1 MIKDILHAVWRWL
14 CRPLKG
20 LLWFVAAYPFLVV
33 VMYYTTDAFFPN
45 RAELRRNIDWQN
57 WSRGDLYLPNGQLI
71 ARNVGSLCWNA
82 TAVSGWGDPEGFVW
96 LGGDQEVIYASD
108 PGYLAW
114 VARQAHA
121 KGSILPDSKQN
132 HYLGSGDPCGPM
144 NDDRHRARPEQIV
157 RRIAENA
164 AFVRHQHK
172 RELGA

>member
-1 MIKDILHAVWRWL
+1 MIKDIRHALWRWL

-108 PGYLAW
+108 PGYLATIE
-114 VARQAHA
+114 AS
-121 KGSILPDSKQN
+121 G
-132 HYLGSGDPCGPM
+132 LGRPTGPCQGFHST
-144 NDDRHRARPEQIV
+144 RLE
-157 RRIAENA
+157 AESL
-164 AFVRHQHK
+164 
-172 RELGA
+172 LGQWRSMRSDE